1 MASNIH
7 IFIHSYVDEPL
18 GSFRILAIVNNTA
31 MNTCACYLPELN
43 IHVCKILLLK
53 LKRTGHLK
61 ATV

>member
-18 GSFRILAIVNNTA
+18 GSFHILAIVNNTA

-53 LKRTGHLK
+53 LKKLGHLK